1 MKPEEI
7 ISKLERRKLQSL
19 LLRGERIDGRKTME
33 YRPIEIETNII
44 SKAEGSA
51 KISLG
56 DTIAIAG
63 VKAEIGIPYPD
74 TPNQGAIIIN
84 TEFLPLAS
92 PTFEPGPP
100 DENAIEVARVVDRG
114 IRSCQAVNLEKLCI
128 LPGRRAWII
137 YVDIYVLNHAG
148 NLMDAAGIAAIAALL
163 TTKIPKVK
171 VNYETEEITVTDTWL
186 PLPVQ
191 NRPIPITFAKIGDV
205 IVVDPS
211 LEEERVQDARIT
223 LTIEEQNRICAIQK
237 ALSGTFTIKEIFSIT
252 KHAIQIAKKI
262 REKLPRKP
270 DIKNIQY
277 VEHIK

>member
-1 MKPEEI
+1 
-7 ISKLERRKLQSL
+7 
-19 LLRGERIDGRKTME
+19 
-33 YRPIEIETNII
+33 
-44 SKAEGSA
+44 
-51 KISLG
+51 
-56 DTIAIAG
+56 
-63 VKAEIGIPYPD
+63 
-74 TPNQGAIIIN
+74 
-84 TEFLPLAS
+84 
-92 PTFEPGPP
+92 
-100 DENAIEVARVVDRG
+100 
-114 IRSCQAVNLEKLCI
+114 
-128 LPGRRAWII
+128 
-137 YVDIYVLNHAG
+137 
-148 NLMDAAGIAAIAALL
+148 MDAAGIAAIAALL

>member
-100 DENAIEVARVVDRG
+100 DENAIEVARVVDR
-114 IRSCQAVNLEKLCI
+114 
-128 LPGRRAWII
+128 
-137 YVDIYVLNHAG
+137 
-148 NLMDAAGIAAIAALL
+148 
-163 TTKIPKVK
+163 
-171 VNYETEEITVTDTWL
+171 
-186 PLPVQ
+186 
-191 NRPIPITFAKIGDV
+191 
-205 IVVDPS
+205 
-211 LEEERVQDARIT
+211 
-223 LTIEEQNRICAIQK
+223 
-237 ALSGTFTIKEIFSIT
+237 
-252 KHAIQIAKKI
+252 
-262 REKLPRKP
+262 
-270 DIKNIQY
+270 
-277 VEHIK
+277 